1 MAAPPPAKISDITPI
16 AEDQN
21 WKISVAKEEAI
32 RLKWPARYGHMP
44 DKYAELQASQK
55 ELFATKTDYGY
66 GAHPKMTEYG
76 VNFGADDNVRVDVAA
91 MAATA
96 AATNTSN
103 KAAMSLTTSGT
114 YGSLQPI
121 ESFAMGRV
129 TRPKRDVEK
138 SFGWPAGC
146 I

>member
-1 MAAPPPAKISDITPI
+1 
-16 AEDQN
+16 
-21 WKISVAKEEAI
+21 
-32 RLKWPARYGHMP
+32 
-44 DKYAELQASQK
+44 
-55 ELFATKTDYGY
+55 
-66 GAHPKMTEYG
+66 MTEYG
-76 VNFGADDNVRVDVAA
+76 VNFGADDNVSVDVAA